1 MANGRSPTMKDVA
14 KTAGVA
20 VSTVSHVVNRS
31 RFVSEE
37 ATERVEQAI
46 RQLGFR
52 ANRVAQNLRSG
63 RSNLIGFVVSNLY
76 NYFYVRIARGIESV
90 IGKYGYHLT
99 LIDSQERTD
108 LEQENIESLIDRGVD
123 GLILVPTCTTC
134 DHIGKLLSA
143 DDRPIVF
150 VDREAIGFQADSVL
164 LSNEEGAYRATKH
177 LIEKGH
183 VDIGFVAFHFG
194 HDEIDMTMQER
205 IEGYRKA
212 HQEAGLPIRKN
223 YIEITAGGSVLV
235 NELRHAES
243 YRMMERLLTTPVSAV
258 LCGNSPASIGVFMCL
273 KDRKV
278 KIPEEIAMITFDDDL
293 WLTMATPSISAV
305 AQPAELL
312 GAAAAE
318 RLMQRIQGKPQP
330 YGCIRLKADL
340 IIRDSS

>member
-1 MANGRSPTMKDVA
+1 MVSRRAPTMKDVA

-20 VSTVSHVVNRS
+20 VSTVSHVINQS

-37 ATERVEQAI
+37 TTERVELAI

-63 RSNLIGFVVSNLY
+63 RSNLIGFVVSNLS

-90 IGKYGYHLT
+90 ISRYGYHLT
-99 LIDSQERTD
+99 LIDSQERID
-108 LEQENIESLIDRGVD
+108 LEQENIESLLDRSVD
-123 GLILVPTCTTC
+123 GLILVPTCTSC
-134 DHIGKLLSA
+134 GHISKLLLTN
-143 DDRPIVF
+143 RPIVF
-150 VDREAIGFQADSVL
+150 VDREPIGLQADSVL
-164 LSNEEGAYRATKH
+164 LSNEEAAYRATRH

-194 HDEIDMTMQER
+194 HDEIDATMKER
-205 IEGYRKA
+205 IEGYQKA
-212 HQEAGLPIRKN
+212 HQDAGLPIRKN
-223 YIEITAGGSVLV
+223 FIEVAVGGAVLV

-243 YRMMERLLTTPVSAV
+243 YRMMERLLTSPVTAV

-278 KIPEEIAMITFDDDL
+278 KIPDEIALITFDDDL
-293 WLTMATPSISAV
+293 WLTMSTPSVSAV

-318 RLMQRIQGKPQP
+318 RLM
-330 YGCIRLKADL
+330 
-340 IIRDSS
+340 